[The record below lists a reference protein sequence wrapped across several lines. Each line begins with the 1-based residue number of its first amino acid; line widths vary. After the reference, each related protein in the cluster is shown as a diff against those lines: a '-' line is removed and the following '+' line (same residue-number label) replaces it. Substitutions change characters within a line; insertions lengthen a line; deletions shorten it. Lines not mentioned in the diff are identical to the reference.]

1 MYKKML
7 VPLDGSQITEIV
19 LPYARELAGRL
30 DLELTLLHVCEPHR
44 SESQFVCQAYIE
56 HVAEMLEKQA
66 REVQAK
72 TGAPQEAKAVEAHVE
87 VAVGYPAERILG
99 YAEENEVDLILMA
112 THGRSGVRRWVLG
125 SVVDKVLRASN
136 VPVWLVR
143 ADVPEE
149 IVHDK
154 WPERTMLVPLDG
166 SKFAESV
173 LPHVE
178 TLAKQRGADL
188 VNIVLLR
195 VFAEPY
201 VNADYPEST
210 MNLTWQEHVARIRKH
225 FKQEAAQYLA
235 EVQKRLSNTGLKVR
249 SEVLMGNPAHEIIR
263 YAHKNRP
270 NLVVMA
276 THGSSGVSPWE
287 YGDTADKV
295 LHGISSP
302 VLLVRSQ

>member
-1 MYKKML
+1 LYKKML
-7 VPLDGSQITEIV
+7 VPLDGSEITEVV

-44 SESQFVCQAYIE
+44 SESQFVCRAYIE

-72 TGAPQEAKAVEAHVE
+72 TGAPPEVKAVEAHAE
-87 VAVGYPAERILG
+87 VAVGYPAEGILG
-99 YAEENEVDLILMA
+99 YAEENKFDLILMA

-136 VPVWLVR
+136 IPVWLVR

-149 IVHDK
+149 IIHDK
-154 WPERTMLVPLDG
+154 WPERAMLVPLDG

-195 VFAEPY
+195 VFEEPY

-210 MNLTWQEHVARIRKH
+210 MNLTWQEHVAGIRKH
-225 FKQEAAQYLA
+225 FKQEAARYLA

-249 SEVLMGNPAHEIIR
+249 SEVLMGNPVHEIIR
-263 YAHKNRP
+263 YAHENRP

-276 THGSSGVSPWE
+276 THGSGVSPWE

-295 LHGISSP
+295 LRGISSP
-302 VLLVRSQ
+302 VFLVRSQ